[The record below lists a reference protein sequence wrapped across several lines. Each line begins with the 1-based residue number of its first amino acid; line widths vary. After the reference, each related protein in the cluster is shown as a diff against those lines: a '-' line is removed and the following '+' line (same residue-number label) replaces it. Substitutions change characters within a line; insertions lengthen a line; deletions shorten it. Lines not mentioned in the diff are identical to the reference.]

1 MLMTMRVLIAGLLGG
16 IAMYIW
22 STIAHVALPLGQ
34 VGFSQ
39 MPNEAAVLSAAQ
51 ASNGAKDGLYFFPW
65 VDPKD
70 PQMMQKMDAAMKAN
84 PSGLLLYHA
93 PGHGVTDM
101 AALMIIEFLKEVLQA
116 LIAAFLVS
124 LAVVNTY
131 WGRVGFVTLIGVVAA
146 VTTNVSY
153 WVWYGFPADFSLAAM
168 FIELVDYI
176 AAGLAIAWWLGRKS
190 TRTATA
196 AATATA

>member
-1 MLMTMRVLIAGLLGG
+1 MTMRVLIAGILGG

-70 PQMMQKMDAAMKAN
+70 PEMMQKMNAALKTN
-84 PSGLLLYHA
+84 PSGLLLYHP
-93 PGHGVTDM
+93 PGHGMSDM
-101 AALMIIEFLKEVLQA
+101 AGPMIAEFIKEIVQA

-124 LAVVNTY
+124 LAMLPSY
-131 WGRVGFVTLIGVVAA
+131 WGRVGFVTLIGVVVAI
-146 VTTNVSY
+146 TTNVSY
-153 WVWYGFPADFSLAAM
+153 WIWYGFPADYSLAAV
-168 FIELVDYI
+168 FIEWMDYV
-176 AAGLAIAWWLGRKS
+176 AAGLAIAWWLGRNSAGRVTK
-190 TRTATA
+190 AV
-196 AATATA
+196 

>member
-1 MLMTMRVLIAGLLGG
+1 MTMRVLIAGILGG

-22 STIAHVALPLGQ
+22 SIIAHVALPLGQ

-39 MPNEAAVLSAAQ
+39 MPDEAAVLSAAQ
-51 ASNGAKDGLYFFPW
+51 ASNGAKDGLYIFPW
-65 VDPKD
+65 IDPKD
-70 PQMMQKMDAAMKAN
+70 PQMMQRMNAAMKTN

-101 AALMIIEFLKEVLQA
+101 AAPMLAEFLKEVLQA

-124 LAVVNTY
+124 LAAVSTY
-131 WGRVGFVTLIGVVAA
+131 WGRVGVVTLVGVVAA

-153 WVWYGFPADFSLAAM
+153 WIWYGFPADYSLAAV
-168 FIELVDYI
+168 FIELVDYT

-190 TRTATA
+190 KRIVGAVATA
-196 AATATA
+196 AT

>member
-1 MLMTMRVLIAGLLGG
+1 MTMRVLIAGILGG
-16 IAMYIW
+16 IAMYLW

-51 ASNGAKDGLYFFPW
+51 ASNGDKDGLYFFPW

-70 PQMMQKMDAAMKAN
+70 PQMMQKMNAAMKAN
-84 PSGLLLYHA
+84 PSGLLLYHP
-93 PGHGVTDM
+93 PGHGVTDL
-101 AALMIIEFLKEVLQA
+101 AAPMIGEFLKEVLQA

-124 LAVVNTY
+124 VAVIGTY
-131 WGRVGFVTLIGVVAA
+131 WGRVGFVTLIGVAA
-146 VTTNVSY
+146 AITTNVSY
-153 WVWYGFPADFSLAAM
+153 WIWYGFPADYSLAAV
-168 FIELVDYI
+168 FIELLDYI

-190 TRTATA
+190 ASAVTA
-196 AATATA
+196 AAAA

>member
-1 MLMTMRVLIAGLLGG
+1 MTKRVLIAGILGG

-39 MPNEAAVLSAAQ
+39 MPNEAAVLSAVQ

-70 PQMMQKMDAAMKAN
+70 PQMMQKMNAALKTN
-84 PSGLLLYHA
+84 PSGLLLYHP
-93 PGHGVTDM
+93 PGHGMSDM
-101 AALMIIEFLKEVLQA
+101 AGPMIAEFIKEIVQA

-124 LAVVNTY
+124 LAMLPSF
-131 WGRVGFVTLIGVVAA
+131 WGRVGFVTLIGVVVAI
-146 VTTNVSY
+146 TTNVSY
-153 WVWYGFPADFSLAAM
+153 WIWYGFPADYSLAAV
-168 FIELVDYI
+168 FIEWMDYV
-176 AAGLAIAWWLGRKS
+176 AAGLAIAWWLGRNS
-190 TRTATA
+190 AGTVSA
-196 AATATA
+196 AV

>member
-1 MLMTMRVLIAGLLGG
+1 MRVLIAGILGG
-16 IAMYIW
+16 VAMYIW

-39 MPNEAAVLSAAQ
+39 MPNEAAVLAAAQ

-70 PQMMQKMDAAMKAN
+70 PQMMQKMNAALQVK
-84 PSGLLLYHA
+84 PSGLLLYHP
-93 PGHGVTDM
+93 PGHGMSDM
-101 AALMIIEFLKEVLQA
+101 AGPMIAEFAKELVQA

-124 LAVVNTY
+124 LAVLGTY
-131 WGRVGFVTLIGVVAA
+131 WGRVGFVTLIGVAAA

-153 WVWYGFPADFSLAAM
+153 WIWYGFPADYSLAAV
-168 FIELVDYI
+168 FIELVDYL
-176 AAGLAIAWWLGRKS
+176 AAGLAIAWWLGRK
-190 TRTATA
+190 TANAVPATA
-196 AATATA
+196 SAAT

>member
-1 MLMTMRVLIAGLLGG
+1 MRILIAALLGA
-16 IAMYIW
+16 IAMFIW
-22 STIAHVALPLGQ
+22 TAIAHMVTPLGSM
-34 VGFSQ
+34 GISQ
-39 MPNEAAVLSAAQ
+39 IPNETPVLAAMHDSIGDK
-51 ASNGAKDGLYFFPW
+51 NGLYFFPW

-84 PSGLLLYHA
+84 PSGLLLYHP

-101 AALMIIEFLKEVLQA
+101 AGPMIAEFLKEVLQA

-124 LAVVNTY
+124 LAVISTY

-146 VTTNVSY
+146 ITTNVSY
-153 WVWYGFPADFSLAAM
+153 WIWYGFPADFSLAAV
-168 FIELVDYI
+168 FIEFVDYI

-190 TRTATA
+190 ARTAGIVT
-196 AATATA
+196 TATG

>member
-1 MLMTMRVLIAGLLGG
+1 MAIRVLIAGVLGG

-34 VGFSQ
+34 VGLSQ

-51 ASNGAKDGLYFFPW
+51 ASNGSKDGLYFFPW
-65 VDPKD
+65 VDPRD
-70 PQMMQKMDAAMKAN
+70 PQMMQKMNAAMKAN
-84 PSGLLLYHA
+84 PSGLLLYHP

-101 AALMIIEFLKEVLQA
+101 AAPMIAEFLKEVLQA

-124 LAVVNTY
+124 LTVIGTY
-131 WGRVGFVTLIGVVAA
+131 WGRVGFVTLVGVAAA

-153 WVWYGFPADFSLAAM
+153 WIWYGFPADYSLAAV
-168 FIELVDYI
+168 FIELADYI

-190 TRTATA
+190 VGTVSTV
-196 AATATA
+196 ATATA

>member
-1 MLMTMRVLIAGLLGG
+1 MTMRVLIAGILGG

-39 MPNEAAVLSAAQ
+39 MPNEAAVLSAAE
-51 ASNGAKDGLYFFPW
+51 ASNGARDGLYFFPW

-70 PQMMQKMDAAMKAN
+70 PQMMQKMNAALKTN
-84 PSGLLLYHA
+84 PSGLLLYHP
-93 PGHGVTDM
+93 PGHGMSDM
-101 AALMIIEFLKEVLQA
+101 AGPMIAEFIKEIVQA

-124 LAVVNTY
+124 LAMLPSY

-146 VTTNVSY
+146 ITTNVSY
-153 WVWYGFPADFSLAAM
+153 WIWYGFPADYSLAAV
-168 FIELVDYI
+168 FIEFVDYA
-176 AAGLAIAWWLGRKS
+176 AAGLAIAWWLGRRS
-190 TRTATA
+190 ASMVTA
-196 AATATA
+196 AA